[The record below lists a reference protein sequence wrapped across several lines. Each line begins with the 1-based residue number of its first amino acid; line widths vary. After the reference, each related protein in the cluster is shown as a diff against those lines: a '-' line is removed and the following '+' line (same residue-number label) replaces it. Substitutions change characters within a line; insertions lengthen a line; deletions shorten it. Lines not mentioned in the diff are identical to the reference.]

1 MLIQKY
7 RRQHISVALLADRF
21 LPGLQHLGIAS
32 GQQPQLSW
40 AQQPPSDHCWT
51 EHSLWEQ
58 QGPVWWQGIQHSSDL
73 QQLWRGQRLQ
83 GREDKSSDRRVVTSY
98 SVNWG
103 LISTKPEYGRTKKN
117 RFMSLISW
125 RQVWIISILCRVED
139 AFKPLIFF
147 SFICENMCWTISSF
161 DTSWGFLFVKY
172 VENSLLLAYI
182 KVPDSRLLRCYEMEQ
197 ARASWLAC

>member
-7 RRQHISVALLADRF
+7 RRQYISVALLADRF

-51 EHSLWEQ
+51 EHSLEKQ

-73 QQLWRGQRLQ
+73 QQLWQGQRLR
-83 GREDKSSDRRVVTSY
+83 GREDTSSDRRVVTSY

-103 LISTKPEYGRTKKN
+103 LISNQSVEGQTKN
-117 RFMSLISW
+117 RLMSLISR

-147 SFICENMCWTISSF
+147 SFMRKICVERFPPLTLCEVFCLWNMKKTHGCSHTSF
-161 DTSWGFLFVKY
+161 SWKHRTVVSWGAK
-172 VENSLLLAYI
+172 
-182 KVPDSRLLRCYEMEQ
+182 R
-197 ARASWLAC
+197 